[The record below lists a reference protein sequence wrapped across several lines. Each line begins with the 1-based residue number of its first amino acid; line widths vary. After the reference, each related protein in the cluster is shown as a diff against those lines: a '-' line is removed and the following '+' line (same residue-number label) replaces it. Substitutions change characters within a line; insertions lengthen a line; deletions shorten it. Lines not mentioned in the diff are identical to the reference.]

1 MKRILSD
8 YLEIYN
14 KFRTKGLSKLERKQR
29 HTLLSEYEK
38 TEYDDELVNISDIQ
52 DFWNSHNR
60 ICWNKLFISKVIC
73 PVIAADLKIGGYE
86 GLKFLFQCFR
96 GHEDSSVSSDSPLAV
111 FCEYSGYKY
120 QPFQLANLLLEHDH
134 DNIDA
139 LKYKYNTLKYFLEFS
154 IHEIPSCVLNGMD
167 GASASDIPEM
177 L

>member
-96 GHEDSSVSSDSPLAV
+96 GHEDSSVSSDSRSQ
-111 FCEYSGYKY
+111 F
-120 QPFQLANLLLEHDH
+120 FANIVDI
-134 DNIDA
+134 NISRFSWQIFY
-139 LKYKYNTLKYFLEFS
+139 LSMTTITLTRSNTSIIRSNIFLS
-154 IHEIPSCVLNGMD
+154 SLYMRYPPAC
-167 GASASDIPEM
+167 
-177 L
+177 